1 MFWLYLWCPLFNS
14 VFVNLINCFP
24 KELTRHKQRI
34 YVNLKKIDVSDIQ
47 YFVILNITYYLF
59 VNYSKL
65 DGHVSSAVKDDV
77 ILRSTE
83 SFLDLVT
90 LFHTQ

>member
-1 MFWLYLWCPLFNS
+1 MSPFQFSVCESYKLFS
-14 VFVNLINCFP
+14 
-24 KELTRHKQRI
+24 KRTDMTQRI
-34 YVNLKKIDVSDIQ
+34 YVNLKKIDVSNIQ